1 MEPSKSVSTVLLFG
15 LVLRLGLAPFTG
27 HPYDMGIF
35 STSQRLF
42 YQSGILDLKY
52 FPTLPLLYYVQLVFY
67 APYVLL
73 TIAGMPDFQYYFH
86 TTMMIEGTFLKLPL
100 ILSDVGIFLVMLRF
114 TKKLVPATLFFLNP
128 FPIYLSAVWGTY
140 DSLMLFPLVLGM
152 YVLTTNNDT
161 TKSSFSFVISGLM
174 KLFGF
179 LTYALLIC
187 ESLVRR
193 RFRDQ
198 LLPEILGG
206 LALVAGVIAP
216 VFLVGGLQT
225 LVYGVIY
232 RFIGLS
238 SASGAGGRY
247 NLFAVLLK
255 LNPSGAL
262 PLIPVGVALICL
274 AFSYESSRAIKQSLS
289 LRLLKWTLVGAVVFN
304 VFSVSEPQWL
314 SWLLPLGITYGSL
327 TERDGLQ
334 YFAYVFGVVV
344 TFLTMTLLQGT
355 GYMLI
360 GTGASFLIGY
370 VENIP
375 SNSLLYAVMI
385 STMIAIFCG
394 YLVFKGLRSFRL
406 EIVPSVVL
414 IYLQAYFWIVI
425 VGVGR
430 GY

>member
-1 MEPSKSVSTVLLFG
+1 VEPSKSVSTVLLFG
-15 LVLRLGLAPFTG
+15 LALRLGLAPFTG

-206 LALVAGVIAP
+206 LALAAGVIAP

-262 PLIPVGVALICL
+262 PLIPVGVALI
-274 AFSYESSRAIKQSLS
+274 R
-289 LRLLKWTLVGAVVFN
+289 VF
-304 VFSVSEPQWL
+304 
-314 SWLLPLGITYGSL
+314 
-327 TERDGLQ
+327 
-334 YFAYVFGVVV
+334 
-344 TFLTMTLLQGT
+344 
-355 GYMLI
+355 
-360 GTGASFLIGY
+360 
-370 VENIP
+370 
-375 SNSLLYAVMI
+375 
-385 STMIAIFCG
+385 
-394 YLVFKGLRSFRL
+394 
-406 EIVPSVVL
+406 
-414 IYLQAYFWIVI
+414 
-425 VGVGR
+425 
-430 GY
+430 